1 MAEAEVAQP
10 SALGVGRRHRSG
22 VAKGLLAATIVI
34 GVLAPAAT
42 SWATPLMGC

>member
-1 MAEAEVAQP
+1 MAATGVAQTSEREAGHP
-10 SALGVGRRHRSG
+10 ARRR
-22 VAKGLLAATIVI
+22 VVRGLLAASILV